1 MQTDFSFGGQIQTL
15 RGKADECELE
25 VFYQGKLLKK
35 CVFSLDEKYTRFQVR
50 LMENDFV
57 YESLYWTLEHP
68 RLLDVVIR
76 LYSSGVQCD
85 EAETRFGMRKIS
97 VNESG
102 VICLNNRPLYQK
114 LILDQGYWPE
124 SGLTPPSAESL
135 KRDILLAK
143 KMGFNG
149 ARKHQKFEDPYF
161 YYFAE
166 ELVFLV
172 WCEMPSAYNYTSDE
186 IQALSSQWLDI
197 LNVSRNF
204 TSVICHVPLN
214 ESWGVRKILTD
225 KEQKNFAYMLYYL
238 TKTLAPGRLVSTN
251 DGWENV
257 AATDIISVHDYAK
270 DASAFHYKYNKDDL
284 SNLYPAT
291 TKLFAEGCRYDGQP
305 VLLTEFGGIAL
316 ADTRADV
323 WGYNEC
329 AQNDEEFLE
338 RFSTLIRGIYA
349 TELFQGFC
357 YTQLTD
363 VMQEVNG
370 LLSFEHVPK
379 FDVSR
384 IKEIIES
391 KKGSS

>member
-143 KMGFNG
+143 KWDLMARANIRNSKTRIFIILPKNWAFWFGVKCRPHIIILPMKYRRFHLNG
-149 ARKHQKFEDPYF
+149 
-161 YYFAE
+161 
-166 ELVFLV
+166 
-172 WCEMPSAYNYTSDE
+172 W
-186 IQALSSQWLDI
+186 
-197 LNVSRNF
+197 
-204 TSVICHVPLN
+204 
-214 ESWGVRKILTD
+214 
-225 KEQKNFAYMLYYL
+225 
-238 TKTLAPGRLVSTN
+238 
-251 DGWENV
+251 
-257 AATDIISVHDYAK
+257 
-270 DASAFHYKYNKDDL
+270 
-284 SNLYPAT
+284 
-291 TKLFAEGCRYDGQP
+291 
-305 VLLTEFGGIAL
+305 
-316 ADTRADV
+316 
-323 WGYNEC
+323 
-329 AQNDEEFLE
+329 
-338 RFSTLIRGIYA
+338 RF
-349 TELFQGFC
+349 
-357 YTQLTD
+357 
-363 VMQEVNG
+363 
-370 LLSFEHVPK
+370 
-379 FDVSR
+379 
-384 IKEIIES
+384 
-391 KKGSS
+391 

>member
-124 SGLTPPSAESL
+124 SGLTPPLAESL

-143 KMGFNG
+143 KWDLMARANIRNSKTRIFIILPKNWAFWFGVKCRQHIIILPMKYRRFHLNG
-149 ARKHQKFEDPYF
+149 
-161 YYFAE
+161 
-166 ELVFLV
+166 
-172 WCEMPSAYNYTSDE
+172 W
-186 IQALSSQWLDI
+186 
-197 LNVSRNF
+197 
-204 TSVICHVPLN
+204 
-214 ESWGVRKILTD
+214 
-225 KEQKNFAYMLYYL
+225 
-238 TKTLAPGRLVSTN
+238 
-251 DGWENV
+251 
-257 AATDIISVHDYAK
+257 
-270 DASAFHYKYNKDDL
+270 
-284 SNLYPAT
+284 
-291 TKLFAEGCRYDGQP
+291 
-305 VLLTEFGGIAL
+305 
-316 ADTRADV
+316 
-323 WGYNEC
+323 
-329 AQNDEEFLE
+329 
-338 RFSTLIRGIYA
+338 RF
-349 TELFQGFC
+349 
-357 YTQLTD
+357 
-363 VMQEVNG
+363 
-370 LLSFEHVPK
+370 
-379 FDVSR
+379 
-384 IKEIIES
+384 
-391 KKGSS
+391 

>member
-1 MQTDFSFGGQIQTL
+1 M
-15 RGKADECELE
+15 
-25 VFYQGKLLKK
+25 KK

-166 ELVFLV
+166 ELGL
-172 WCEMPSAYNYTSDE
+172 
-186 IQALSSQWLDI
+186 
-197 LNVSRNF
+197 
-204 TSVICHVPLN
+204 
-214 ESWGVRKILTD
+214 K
-225 KEQKNFAYMLYYL
+225 
-238 TKTLAPGRLVSTN
+238 
-251 DGWENV
+251 
-257 AATDIISVHDYAK
+257 
-270 DASAFHYKYNKDDL
+270 
-284 SNLYPAT
+284 
-291 TKLFAEGCRYDGQP
+291 
-305 VLLTEFGGIAL
+305 VLM
-316 ADTRADV
+316 R
-323 WGYNEC
+323 
-329 AQNDEEFLE
+329 
-338 RFSTLIRGIYA
+338 
-349 TELFQGFC
+349 
-357 YTQLTD
+357 
-363 VMQEVNG
+363 
-370 LLSFEHVPK
+370 PK
-379 FDVSR
+379 
-384 IKEIIES
+384 
-391 KKGSS
+391 